1 MTITDTI
8 GTRDTAVTAHK
19 ASESKTPARWPLFLM
34 ALPAAVATWSGWV
47 GLGRMTGFGVVTP
60 LPGIAD
66 DFQIDTAITLPIG
79 VETYAAYALGAW
91 FSSAAS
97 ISPGTRRF
105 AKWSAIGSLALG
117 MLGQVAYH
125 LLEISGQDK
134 APVVITTLVSCLPV
148 LVLGMGAALG
158 HMLARDAHTVPA
170 PTPQAAEPAVTAGPE
185 PQKDTPPALP
195 AAGTARP
202 RKPHTSKTAPA
213 SSTRSRR
220 TAAPP
225 DVDDLMPLGWQIA
238 ADLDAKGEPL
248 TRDRLREV
256 IRQSGQSISTD
267 RAGAL
272 LARLRAEAPADP
284 STALDIPP
292 ADRVNSDAA

>member
-1 MTITDTI
+1 MTATVTE
-8 GTRDTAVTAHK
+8 DTATA
-19 ASESKTPARWPLFLM
+19 KTPARWPLYLM

-91 FSSAAS
+91 FSSATS
-97 ISPGTRRF
+97 ISPGTRAF

-134 APVVITTLVSCLPV
+134 APTAITTLVSCLPV

-158 HMLARDAHTVPA
+158 HMLARDAHNTPA
-170 PTPQAAEPAVTAGPE
+170 PAPEEAETAIAVAADPPE
-185 PQKDTPPALP
+185 ETPPALP
-195 AAGTARP
+195 AAGPAKP
-202 RKPHTSKTAPA
+202 RKPRTAKTAPA
-213 SSTRSRR
+213 SAKSRR
-220 TAAPP
+220 TTAPP

-238 ADLDAKGEPL
+238 NDLDAKSEPL
-248 TRDRLREV
+248 TRDRLREA
-256 IRQSGQSISTD
+256 IRESGQSISTD

-272 LARLRAEAPADP
+272 LARLRTEAPADP
-284 STALDIPP
+284 STALDTPP
-292 ADRVNSDAA
+292 ADRVNADAA